1 MDLNEK
7 VFWWPVSMS
16 ECNRSEERRVGEEWW
31 VGGGGGGGVI

>member
-16 ECNRSEERRVGEEWW
+16 ECSLMQILDLVSLWLSSYG
-31 VGGGGGGGVI
+31 